1 MQLLRLCASGAVA
14 YGAFSPSCG
23 EYSRLKLK
31 PGGPPPLRDPD
42 HIDGLPGLDCQST
55 LKLQNSFT
63 MLDRCCQCLLA
74 IYSSGGHGHLEQP
87 PTAMSWQEPSVQQWL
102 RTSGAVCIHLA
113 ACKFGRN
120 WNKAWMFAPSLHS
133 LQAMACICDHSTS
146 SHENIGGAL
155 DSNGKFLSRQT
166 AEYPSE
172 LAEQFAAIITLPLF
186 STHARDIQWDN
197 RSEVIPI
204 KGLMDPPKSSQD
216 GGGVHSIPDSSTPH
230 TKPDIFRQI
239 RRPWMQHIINNKWH
253 L

>member
-1 MQLLRLCASGAVA
+1 
-14 YGAFSPSCG
+14 
-23 EYSRLKLK
+23 
-31 PGGPPPLRDPD
+31 
-42 HIDGLPGLDCQST
+42 
-55 LKLQNSFT
+55 
-63 MLDRCCQCLLA
+63 
-74 IYSSGGHGHLEQP
+74 
-87 PTAMSWQEPSVQQWL
+87 
-102 RTSGAVCIHLA
+102 
-113 ACKFGRN
+113 
-120 WNKAWMFAPSLHS
+120 MFASSLHS
-133 LQAMACICDHSTS
+133 LQAMACICDHSKS

-155 DSNGKFLSRQT
+155 DSNGKFLTRQT

-204 KGLMDPPKSSQD
+204 KGLIDPPKSSQD

-253 L
+253 LRTLAHMEQRVNTPIFSDDEVSSFRKSLDELR

>member
-1 MQLLRLCASGAVA
+1 MQDSISPVCTPSPSVGLNPFQNSRIFLDVCSGSSSRPLSTALKKHNVDVLSLDILLDLRLDLLDDSKFLQLLRLCASGAVA

-31 PGGPPPLRDPD
+31 PGGPPPLRNPD

-102 RTSGAVCIHLA
+102 RTSGAFCIHLA

-120 WNKAWMFAPSLHS
+120 WNKA
-133 LQAMACICDHSTS
+133 
-146 SHENIGGAL
+146 
-155 DSNGKFLSRQT
+155 
-166 AEYPSE
+166 
-172 LAEQFAAIITLPLF
+172 
-186 STHARDIQWDN
+186 
-197 RSEVIPI
+197 
-204 KGLMDPPKSSQD
+204 
-216 GGGVHSIPDSSTPH
+216 
-230 TKPDIFRQI
+230 
-239 RRPWMQHIINNKWH
+239 
-253 L
+253 